1 MCKFARKYSPFT
13 FLFCFLISHFAFAED
28 AGYKSVRI
36 YQGSCSQALAYSKD
50 ATANC
55 PPVFAIIHRD
65 DKIAYIN
72 ITQQD
77 QTFISLSVNAK
88 KDSRSTEY
96 MLDTMIIGSSQPL
109 PANGYCSLSSDIGDQ
124 KFQCNFTD
132 QNANSWLFEYDHV
145 SLLNETHK

>member
-1 MCKFARKYSPFT
+1 MCKFARKYLPFT
-13 FLFCFLISHFAFAED
+13 LLFCFLISNFVFAD
-28 AGYKSVRI
+28 DPGYKSVRI
-36 YQGSCSQALAYSKD
+36 YQGNCSQALAYSKD

-65 DKIAYIN
+65 DKMAYIN
-72 ITQQD
+72 ITHQD
-77 QTFISLSVNAK
+77 QTFISLSVNVRK
-88 KDSRSTEY
+88 GNRLTDY
-96 MLDTMIIGSSQPL
+96 LLDTIVVGSSQPL
-109 PANGYCSLSSDIGDQ
+109 QANGTCSLSLETGDQ